1 MKGTGRIYRRGSA
14 YWIDYSF
21 RGKRY
26 RESAKSDKMKDAKKL
41 LRKRMAEMGAGTL
54 VGPDEEKVSLR
65 DLKEIITDHY
75 KANKKRSLDRI
86 ETSWK
91 ALEGYF
97 DLDFRALDLNSVR
110 VTAYILHRQDM
121 GRANSTIRNELIALR
136 AAYKLAKKAGLIS
149 TVPHIPSPEVNEVR
163 EGFLTRA
170 DLKALVAE
178 LPEHLRPVTWFAYMT
193 GWRKR
198 EITRLQ
204 WHQVDFE
211 RGHVWVKV
219 ADSKTKKPKT
229 FPFSALPDLQA
240 LLEEQ
245 RRVVTALERKKQQI
259 IPWVFPGRGGK
270 EIVEMRWGWN
280 AACKRAGLEG
290 TIFHDLRR
298 CAVMNLERAGV
309 SRSVAKSFT
318 GHKTDSVYE
327 RYAIVDTD
335 AQEDGA
341 AKLARLYAKE
351 EQRSVVPIK
360 KAATG

>member
-1 MKGTGRIYRRGSA
+1 MNGTGRVYKRGNS
-14 YWIDYSF
+14 WWVDYSF

-26 RESAKSDKMKDAKKL
+26 RESTGSDLKKNAQKL
-41 LRKRMAEMGAGTL
+41 LRKRMAEMGTGKL
-54 VGPDEEKVSLR
+54 VGPDEEKVTFQ
-65 DLKEIITDHY
+65 DLKDIIVTHY
-75 KANKKRSLDRI
+75 KVNKKRSLDRI
-86 ETSWK
+86 LTSWK
-91 ALEGYF
+91 ALEAYYS
-97 DLDFRALDLNSVR
+97 LDTRALDLTSAR
-110 VTAYILHRQDM
+110 VKSYILHRQEM

-136 AAYKLAKKAGLIS
+136 AAYKQAKKDGLLTTI
-149 TVPHIPSPEVNEVR
+149 PHIPSPEVNEVR
-163 EGFLTRA
+163 ESFLTRA

-178 LPEHLRPVTWFAYMT
+178 LPEHLRSVTWFAYMT

-198 EITRLQ
+198 EILRLQ

-219 ADSKTKKPKT
+219 ADSKNKKPKT
-229 FPFSALPDLQA
+229 FPFAALPDLAA

-245 RRVVTALERKKQQI
+245 RRVVRALEKKKGEI
-259 IPWVFPGRGGK
+259 IPLVFPGRSGK
-270 EIVEMRWGWN
+270 PIVEMRWGWN

-298 CAVMNLERAGV
+298 CNVMNLERAGV

-341 AKLARLYAKE
+341 EKLARLYAKE
-351 EQRSVVPIK
+351 EQRSVVPIQ